1 MMGNKEGCLLYKK
14 NSSNQQSGTPEENF
28 CIKKVASTSI
38 THLLSILLEALLL
51 KVLFFVAL
59 YLKIIVEHTTLRNN
73 KCASYART

>member
-1 MMGNKEGCLLYKK
+1 MFAAEKDFL
-14 NSSNQQSGTPEENF
+14 NQQSGIPEEDF

-59 YLKIIVEHTTLRNN
+59 YLKIILEHTTLRNN
-73 KCASYART
+73 RCASYART